1 MEFSGRGFKSYSG
14 QLSTDLDLELK
25 RVYPKNYENKRLQ
38 LNQKHQKFQQ
48 NLDKHCLKKWNNIK
62 QKEIL
67 SIDFNTT
74 EKFDIEKKE
83 VQEHSKFICK
93 NLQNVTD
100 NRHYRKKQ
108 SKLYTDVVKST
119 DSSVEEAPESGK
131 TINQSTFTEII
142 QNKETIIVGC
152 IYRHPSIDMSDF
164 NKYNLS
170 SLIETLFRKQKN
182 VLLGDFNVDLLKY
195 DSKT

>member
-1 MEFSGRGFKSYSG
+1 MKLDTEQTMKLEYLYKVGSEWELNSWPDSQVGSSIWMEFSGRGFKSYSG

-131 TINQSTFTEII
+131 TIN
-142 QNKETIIVGC
+142 
-152 IYRHPSIDMSDF
+152 
-164 NKYNLS
+164 
-170 SLIETLFRKQKN
+170 
-182 VLLGDFNVDLLKY
+182 
-195 DSKT
+195 